1 MDILKVI
8 NTLDLLELEYTIEQV
23 ANNLKCLTV
32 HINMNNKK
40 IYYNSKTYD
49 IIENFEQKA
58 ELKKQIKE
66 LQKKL
71 RNLC

>member
-1 MDILKVI
+1 MDILEVI
-8 NTLDLLELEYTIEQV
+8 NTLNLLELKYTIEEV

-32 HINMNNKK
+32 HIDMSNKK
-40 IYYNSKTYD
+40 IYYNSKTRN

-71 RNLC
+71 RNLE